1 MMTVDIL
8 KTVPLP
14 EQTAA
19 ALQKIALPAQ
29 FPTLED
35 IQKSPDRLKEL
46 VDANN
51 GLLILRLFLEWIPA
65 LQMQYQSFGIPES
78 IFRDN
83 LTDITLWA
91 EDYWEKHGTPG
102 FAEWEWVANTFL
114 LRVFRLGRLQFEPSV
129 LEKDALQYPVGTT
142 VLEVHI
148 PAGEP
153 LDDSSVEESMKN
165 APVFFET
172 YFRRQFSLFRC
183 HSWLLS
189 PQLKTLL
196 PEQSRILR
204 FQNLFTVYGED
215 SERQAEERV
224 FGYLSED
231 PALYPEET
239 SLQRSMKQALLDGQT
254 VGMGMGI
261 RRIP

>member
-1 MMTVDIL
+1 MMTVDIF
-8 KTVPLP
+8 KTLSLP

-19 ALQKIALPAQ
+19 ALQKISLPALI
-29 FPTLED
+29 PALED
-35 IQKSPDRLKEL
+35 IQKFPDRLKEFAGL
-46 VDANN
+46 NN
-51 GLLILRLFLEWIPA
+51 GLTILRLFLEWIPS
-65 LQMQYQSFGIPES
+65 LQAQYQSLGIPES

-83 LTDITLWA
+83 LTDITLWT

-129 LEKDALQYPVGTT
+129 LEKDALQYPAGTT

-153 LDDSSVEESMKN
+153 LDVSSVEESMKK
-165 APVFFET
+165 APVFFENH
-172 YFRRQFSLFRC
+172 FRRQFALFRC

-189 PQLKTLL
+189 PQLKKLL

-224 FGYLSED
+224 FGYLSDD
-231 PALYPEET
+231 PALYPEGT
-239 SLQRSMKQALLDGQT
+239 SLQRSLKQALLDGQP

-261 RRIP
+261 RKIP